1 MNDTGKVL
9 GDDLGPDFARALRE
23 ARGGD
28 QAAWG
33 ILFNECYPRL
43 LRVVDR
49 RLDNSLRSRYDSA
62 DFASEAMKSL
72 VARFDR
78 LHFDSIEALLAFL
91 IHVAKQKIIEE
102 YRRVHVTNRHIR
114 RGRRPFAQG
123 ADSWAR
129 GPCSSDP
136 GPIQLAE
143 ANEVQ
148 ERLWSL
154 FDEGARIAVLLK
166 QQGYSTSDIARR
178 LGWGVRKVQRVL
190 HGLRDSI
197 EDPGCR
203 G

>member
-1 MNDTGKVL
+1 MDHTRKVV
-9 GDDLGPDFARALRE
+9 GEDLGPDFARALRE

-49 RLDNSLRSRYDSA
+49 RLSRSLRSRYDSA

-78 LHFDSIEALLAFL
+78 LRFDSIEALLAFL
-91 IHVAKQKIIEE
+91 IHVAKQRIIEE
-102 YRRVHVTNRHIR
+102 SRRVDVTNRHISR
-114 RGRRPFAQG
+114 VRRPFARG

-129 GPCSSDP
+129 GPCTSDP
-136 GPIQLAE
+136 APIQFAE
-143 ANEVQ
+143 ANEFQ
-148 ERLWSL
+148 ERLLSL
-154 FDEGARIAVLLK
+154 FDEGARTAVLLK
-166 QQGYSTSDIARR
+166 QQGYSTSDIAER

-190 HGLRDSI
+190 RSLRGSM
-197 EDPGCR
+197 EGPG